1 MKEAVQ
7 LPVIVG
13 SGITAENIQK
23 FAHADA
29 FIVGSS
35 LKYDGR

>member
-1 MKEAVQ
+1 MKNTVQ

-13 SGITAENIQK
+13 SGITAENIEK

-29 FIVGSS
+29 FIVGSY
-35 LKYDGR
+35 LKYDGK